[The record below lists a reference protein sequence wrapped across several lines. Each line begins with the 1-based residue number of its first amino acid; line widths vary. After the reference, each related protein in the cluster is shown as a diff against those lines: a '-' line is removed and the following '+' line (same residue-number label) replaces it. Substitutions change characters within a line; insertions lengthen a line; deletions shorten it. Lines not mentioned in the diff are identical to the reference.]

1 MKKNIASQFKKNGYH
16 IEKKLFSKLDIKK
29 LESEFDKIIFQLE
42 NSGENINAHW
52 RSDLTKN
59 IDSPKSK
66 IIHTHN
72 VQSYSSI
79 MMKMVQNKKLLNL
92 AESFIGKDII
102 LHHTK
107 LFLKPPHIGS
117 AFPLHQDWSYFP
129 TKKNTMIA
137 AVIHLS
143 DSEEKMGS
151 LRVIPKSHKF
161 GKIESSD
168 GHTKNKKIHDEYDLK
183 SAHPIRAKKGDVL
196 FFHCCTI
203 HGSLSNTSMKNR
215 KTILIQLYSGKDYI
229 IDNNNHTNVQ
239 LVLKGWNH
247 HARRNNVENIFS

>member
-1 MKKNIASQFKKNGYH
+1 MKEDPRLQFDQLGYSLCKKVFNQK
-16 IEKKLFSKLDIKK
+16 ESNLF
-29 LESEFDKIIFQLE
+29 ENEFDKIITQIKKGNE
-42 NSGENINAHW
+42 NPNARW
-52 RSDLTKN
+52 GSPLTKKLEKN
-59 IDSPKSK
+59 NSVV
-66 IIHTHN
+66 IHTHN
-72 VQSYSSI
+72 VQSYSS
-79 MMKMVQNKKLLNL
+79 KMLKMIQNKKLLNIV
-92 AESFIGKDII
+92 ESLIGPDII

-107 LFLKPPHIGS
+107 LFMKPPKIGA

-143 DSEEKMGS
+143 DSEKNMGS

-168 GHTKNKKIHDEYDLK
+168 GYTKNKKIHDEYDLK

-203 HGSLSNTSMKNR
+203 HGSLSNTSLKNR

-229 IDNNNHTNVQ
+229 IDNNNHTNVK

-247 HARRNNVENIFS
+247 HARRKNVENIFS